1 MTQPVSTTTN
11 TQSSAAQ
18 SNQRPTTAR
27 AAATVGLLA
36 GVFSGLL
43 VVLAF
48 PPVGFFWASWAICLP
63 PTVLAWFI
71 SERAMG
77 NRRAHAAAL
86 LALGMG
92 ALPSWLY
99 LHAFMFNVTSVGY
112 PLHQLYMAFWAVLYT
127 FLAVRIFR
135 RRSIPAWALGIALA
149 VLWTGVEY
157 LRAEVF
163 LGGYGF
169 FLVGHPTIELWSAL
183 PLANPASTLGLFF
196 ISFLTVLPMMGIFAS
211 WRARSP
217 RATLAALAL
226 TALGSLVGMLNP
238 TKTYDIPVRLAML
251 QTNLPQNN
259 KIGWSAFDRLRDLT
273 RWLTLS
279 NEAASFKPDLIA
291 WPETMFPGEYL
302 DPSARRVQE
311 REGIAYTVRVPE
323 GLVNSAEPPPSR
335 LPATFFAQRLLDLQ
349 RTLNI
354 PMIVGGIGVE
364 NLRFSPRTNAQ
375 GQAVG
380 VLPAFDAKYNS
391 AFLVQRGEVSSER
404 YDKARLTSFGE
415 MIPVA
420 WRFPT
425 VQQWLVNLGA
435 RGLAFDLT
443 PGARAT
449 RFVIPV
455 TGGSQSVS
463 VITPICFEMTF
474 PDTCRW
480 LANQTQG
487 QLMVNLSND
496 GWFGDKPVGR
506 RAHLTV
512 CRWRAV
518 ELGLPIARSVNTG
531 ISALIDHRGAIVR
544 MGVDARPDSASGE
557 SERVEGVLTGV
568 LTVSGETGRSTIY
581 AKVGDV
587 WGWICLFAG
596 ACLSL
601 WPLRRKTLSA
611 NAYAGSVQAR

>member
-1 MTQPVSTTTN
+1 MTQPDPVNTFSPRTTT
-11 TQSSAAQ
+11 SA
-18 SNQRPTTAR
+18 RT
-27 AAATVGLLA
+27 AATVGLLA
-36 GVFSGLL
+36 GVFSGLF
-43 VVLAF
+43 VVFAF
-48 PPVGFFWASWAICLP
+48 PGLLGGGFHWASWVIALP
-63 PTVLAWFI
+63 PTLLAWWL

-77 NRRAHAAAL
+77 NRRAHSAAL

-92 ALPSWLY
+92 TLPSWLY

-112 PLHQLYMAFWAVLYT
+112 PLHQLYMAFWVVLYT

-135 RRSIPAWALGIALA
+135 RRSIPAWALGIVLA

-196 ISFLTVLPMMGIFAS
+196 ISFLTVLPMMGIVAS

-226 TALGSLVGMLNP
+226 TIVGSLLGMLNP
-238 TKTYDIPVRLAML
+238 TKTYDIPVRLAMV
-251 QTNLPQNN
+251 QTNLPQDN
-259 KIGWSAFDRLRDLT
+259 KIGWSTFERLRDLT
-273 RWLTLS
+273 KWLALS
-279 NEAASFKPDLIA
+279 TESAAYKPDLIA

-302 DPSARRVQE
+302 DPSARRTQE
-311 REGIAYTVRVPE
+311 REGIAYSVRVPE
-323 GLVNSAEPPPSR
+323 GALKSAEPPPSR
-335 LPATFFAQRLLDLQ
+335 VPATYFAQRLLDTQ
-349 RTLNI
+349 RALNI
-354 PMIVGGIGVE
+354 PMIVGGVGVE
-364 NLRFSPRTNAQ
+364 NLRYEPRSNAQ
-375 GQAVG
+375 GQVVG
-380 VLPAFDAKYNS
+380 VMPAFDAKYNS
-391 AFLVQRGEVSSER
+391 AFLIERGEVKGDR
-404 YDKARLTSFGE
+404 YDKVRLTSFGE

-420 WRFPT
+420 WRFPS

-435 RGLAFDLT
+435 AGLAFDLT
-443 PGARAT
+443 PGKRAT
-449 RFVIPV
+449 SFTVSVQEGKQTV
-455 TGGSQSVS
+455 T

-480 LANQTQG
+480 LANQTRA

-512 CRWRAV
+512 CRWRAA
-518 ELGLPIARSVNTG
+518 ELGVPIARSVNTG
-531 ISALIDHRGAIVR
+531 LSALIDHRGAVVKV
-544 MGVDARPDSASGE
+544 GVDAKPGAAGE

-587 WGWICLFAG
+587 WGWVCLFAG
-596 ACLSL
+596 AGLSL
-601 WPLRRKTLSA
+601 WPLRRNGPTTTA
-611 NAYAGSVQAR
+611 PAPTGA